1 MLDKDGNGY
10 IEEKELAEII
20 GLSTGQNQEM
30 LRKLMSEVDDN
41 GDNKIDFG
49 EFKRML
55 TLLNDK
61 QAKSSNQ

>member
-20 GLSTGQNQEM
+20 GVQLGTNSDM
-30 LRKLMSEVDDN
+30 LRRLMQEVDDN
-41 GDNKIDFG
+41 GDSKIDFQ

-55 TLLNDK
+55 SMLSDK
-61 QAKSSNQ
+61 QNKIHT